1 MNSFPSLTT
10 VFVVMPDEYKK
21 NVDLHSKINGSKSK
35 STKFVWRNIKIALKI
50 IVSYISTLYLWLEK
64 KKGER
69 YYYQVK
75 AREYLI

>member
-1 MNSFPSLTT
+1 MST
-10 VFVVMPDEYKK
+10 K
-21 NVDLHSKINGSKSK
+21 NKLIFISKINGSETK
-35 STKFVWRNIKIALKI
+35 STKFVWRNMKIALKI